1 MCPFRRRE
9 YPRELGRLA
18 AHIVAAPRRD
28 PGDSRNN
35 TKLCLGELSNLF
47 LRSIVGYP
55 TYWPMA
61 DSLRYTAIADQM
73 LRLAATAISE
83 FERNGYIEL
92 ARAWRRLAAEAAD
105 LERSAG
111 DGRGDPMPPP
121 APEPSAEG

>member
-1 MCPFRRRE
+1 
-9 YPRELGRLA
+9 
-18 AHIVAAPRRD
+18 
-28 PGDSRNN
+28 
-35 TKLCLGELSNLF
+35 
-47 LRSIVGYP
+47 
-55 TYWPMA
+55 MA

-92 ARAWRRLAAEAAD
+92 ARAWRRLATEAAD